1 MSEAGAT
8 SNPSAATPGAS
19 PAPQRSLGA
28 RASKAAVW
36 SFAGFGASQVI
47 RLGSNLVLTR
57 LLFPEAFGLMAIA
70 GVLMQ
75 GLMLFSD
82 IGIGPSIIQNEKG
95 EDRRFLD
102 TAFTMQAVRGLVL
115 TILSTVL
122 AWPFAVFYD
131 EPRLFAIVVVVG
143 ASSLVQGL
151 NSTKVFTVGRRLD
164 LKRLTLLELASQILG
179 AIAMIAWALVSPT
192 YWALA
197 AGGLVTPLAKM
208 LLGHLAIPGPR
219 DGFDWHVPSA
229 RALAGFGRWIFLS
242 TVMTFFAGQS
252 DRLIFA
258 KLVPLE
264 LLGVYSTAAMLAM
277 MPPTLFGVIERRVV
291 FPVYSTVHREGRA
304 LAPAFLRMRGG
315 FLAGGG
321 VLCAALIAA
330 GPALIELL
338 YDDRYREAGWMVQAL
353 TLGTW
358 LNLLEMTYGA
368 AHLATG
374 RARWVAAASFAK
386 VVGIVAGVTIG
397 HTLGGFVGA
406 VLGFSL
412 SEAARYAVLAVGG
425 RRMGLPGLGQDALY
439 TLGIAVTALAG
450 QWAGQWVGTQV
461 DPKGIGGIW
470 PLLASLT
477 PVGLGWAPILLRT
490 LGPALDRLRPRG
502 RS

>member
-1 MSEAGAT
+1 MTHEPRIDADD
-8 SNPSAATPGAS
+8 GAS
-19 PAPQRSLGA
+19 PRSLGA
-28 RASKAAVW
+28 RAGTAAIW
-36 SFAGFGASQVI
+36 SFAGFGASQSI
-47 RLGSNLVLTR
+47 RLASNLILTR

-95 EDRRFLD
+95 EDRRFLE
-102 TAFTMQAVRGLVL
+102 TAFTMQVLRGVVL
-115 TILSTVL
+115 TLLSTLL
-122 AWPFAVFYD
+122 AWPFARFYD

-143 ASSLVQGL
+143 ASSLVQGF

-179 AIAMIAWALVSPT
+179 AAAMIAWALVSPT

-208 LLGHLAIPGPR
+208 VLGHVAIPGLR
-219 DGFDWHVPSA
+219 DGFGWHPPSA
-229 RALAGFGRWIFLS
+229 RALASFGRWIFVS

-291 FPVYSTVHREGRA
+291 FPVYSTVHREGRP
-304 LAPAFLRMRGG
+304 LAPAFLRLRGA

-321 VLCAALIAA
+321 VLCAALIAC

-374 RARWVAAASFAK
+374 RAQWVAAASFAK
-386 VVGIVAGVTIG
+386 VAGIVAGVVIG
-397 HTLGGFVGA
+397 HRLAGFVGA

-425 RRMGLPGLGQDALY
+425 RRMGLPGLGQDLLY
-439 TLGIAVTALAG
+439 TGWIGATALAG
-450 QWAGQWVGTQV
+450 HWAGAEAKARGL
-461 DPKGIGGIW
+461 GGVL
-470 PLLASLT
+470 PLALILT
-477 PVGLGWAPILLRT
+477 PIALGWAPILLRT
-490 LGPALDRLRPRG
+490 LAPALDRIRAGGRG
-502 RS
+502 

>member
-1 MSEAGAT
+1 MTSE
-8 SNPSAATPGAS
+8 SP
-19 PAPQRSLGA
+19 PAPPGSLGR
-28 RASKAAVW
+28 RASSAAVW
-36 SFAGFGASQVI
+36 SFVGFGASQVV
-47 RLGSNLVLTR
+47 RLASNLVLTR

-82 IGIGPSIIQNEKG
+82 IGIGPSIIQHEKG

-102 TAFTMQAVRGLVL
+102 TAFTMQAARGLVL
-115 TILSTVL
+115 TLLSTLL
-122 AWPFAVFYD
+122 AWPFAAFYD

-143 ASSLVQGL
+143 ASSLIQGL

-164 LKRLTLLELASQILG
+164 LKRLTLVELASQIVG

-197 AGGLVTPLAKM
+197 AGGLVTPLAKTV
-208 LLGHLAIPGPR
+208 LGHLAIPGPR
-219 DGFDWHVPSA
+219 DGFAWHAPSA
-229 RALAGFGRWIFLS
+229 RDLIGFGRWIFLS

-258 KLVPLE
+258 KLVPLD

-291 FPVYSTVHREGRA
+291 FPVYSTVHREGRP
-304 LAPAFLRMRGG
+304 LAPTFLRLRGG

-321 VLCAALIAA
+321 ALCAALIAG

-386 VVGIVAGVTIG
+386 VIGIVAGVTIG
-397 HTLGGFVGA
+397 HALGGFVGA
-406 VLGFSL
+406 VLGF
-412 SEAARYAVLAVGG
+412 
-425 RRMGLPGLGQDALY
+425 
-439 TLGIAVTALAG
+439 
-450 QWAGQWVGTQV
+450 
-461 DPKGIGGIW
+461 
-470 PLLASLT
+470 
-477 PVGLGWAPILLRT
+477 
-490 LGPALDRLRPRG
+490 
-502 RS
+502 